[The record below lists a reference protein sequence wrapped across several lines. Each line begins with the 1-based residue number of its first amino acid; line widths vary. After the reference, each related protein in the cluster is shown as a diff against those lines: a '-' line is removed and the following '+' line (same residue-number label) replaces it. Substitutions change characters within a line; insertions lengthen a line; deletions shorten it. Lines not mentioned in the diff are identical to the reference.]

1 MSKSTQATR
10 PRAADST
17 GDQTDDQNDLTEQ
30 IRQAN
35 AELGAAVRD
44 FDSKRRGGRGSQVA
58 LIAGV
63 TCAIAVG
70 VLVLRWRS
78 KR

>member
-1 MSKSTQATR
+1 MSKSTQAAR
-10 PRAADST
+10 PRSADPS
-17 GDQTDDQNDLTEQ
+17 GDQQGLTEQ

-35 AELGAAVRD
+35 AELGAAVRELD
-44 FDSKRRGGRGSQVA
+44 TKRRAGRGGKVA
-58 LIAGV
+58 LAAGL

-70 VLVLRWRS
+70 ALVLRWRS

>member
-10 PRAADST
+10 PRMADPTS
-17 GDQTDDQNDLTEQ
+17 DEQDLTEQ

-35 AELGAAVRD
+35 ADLGAAVRD
-44 FDSKRRGGRGSQVA
+44 LDGKRRAGRGSKLA
-58 LIAGV
+58 LVAGV
-63 TCAIAVG
+63 TGVIAVG

>member
-10 PRAADST
+10 PRPADPT
-17 GDQTDDQNDLTEQ
+17 GDQQDLTEQ

-35 AELGAAVRD
+35 ADLGAAVRELD
-44 FDSKRRGGRGSQVA
+44 GRRRGGRGKVA
-58 LIAGV
+58 LVAGV

>member
-1 MSKSTQATR
+1 MSKSTQAERLR
-10 PRAADST
+10 PADPT
-17 GDQTDDQNDLTEQ
+17 GDQRDLTEQ

-44 FDSKRRGGRGSQVA
+44 LDGKRRGGRGKVA
-58 LIAGV
+58 LVAGA

-78 KR
+78 RR

>member
-1 MSKSTQATR
+1 MSKSTQAAR
-10 PRAADST
+10 PRPSDPI
-17 GDQTDDQNDLTEQ
+17 GNQQDLTEQ

-35 AELGAAVRD
+35 AELGAAVREMD
-44 FDSKRRGGRGSQVA
+44 GRRRGGRAGRGGQLA

-63 TCAIAVG
+63 TCAVAVG
-70 VLVLRWRS
+70 VFVLRWRS

>member
-1 MSKSTQATR
+1 MSKSTQAAR
-10 PRAADST
+10 PRPSDPIT
-17 GDQTDDQNDLTEQ
+17 GQQDLTEQ

-35 AELGAAVRD
+35 AELGAAVREMD
-44 FDSKRRGGRGSQVA
+44 GRRRGGRSGRGGQVA

-70 VLVLRWRS
+70 VFVLRWRS

>member
-1 MSKSTQATR
+1 MSKSTQAAR
-10 PRAADST
+10 PRPADPTS
-17 GDQTDDQNDLTEQ
+17 DQHDLTEQ

-35 AELGAAVRD
+35 AELGAAVREM
-44 FDSKRRGGRGSQVA
+44 SGRRRGGRRGQVA

-63 TCAIAVG
+63 TCAVAVG

>member
-1 MSKSTQATR
+1 MSKSTQAAP
-10 PRAADST
+10 PRSADPI
-17 GDQTDDQNDLTEQ
+17 GDQHDLTEQ

-35 AELGAAVRD
+35 ADLGAAVREMD
-44 FDSKRRGGRGSQVA
+44 GQRRGGRGGKVA

-63 TCAIAVG
+63 SCAIAVG

>member
-1 MSKSTQATR
+1 MSKSMSAAR
-10 PRAADST
+10 PRPADPT
-17 GDQTDDQNDLTEQ
+17 GDQQDLTEQ

-35 AELGAAVRD
+35 ADLGAAVRELD
-44 FDSKRRGGRGSQVA
+44 GRRRGGRGKVA
-58 LIAGV
+58 LVAGV

>member
-1 MSKSTQATR
+1 MSKSTQAAR
-10 PRAADST
+10 PRPADST
-17 GDQTDDQNDLTEQ
+17 GDQHDLTEQ

-35 AELGAAVRD
+35 AELGAAVRELEG
-44 FDSKRRGGRGSQVA
+44 KRRGRGGHVA

-70 VLVLRWRS
+70 VLVLRWRA
-78 KR
+78 RR

>member
-1 MSKSTQATR
+1 MSKSMQDAR
-10 PRAADST
+10 PRPADPT
-17 GDQTDDQNDLTEQ
+17 ADQSDLTEQ

-35 AELGAAVRD
+35 AELGAAVKDLDR
-44 FDSKRRGGRGSQVA
+44 SRRGGRGKVA
-58 LIAGV
+58 LVAGV

-70 VLVLRWRS
+70 VLVMRWRS

>member
-1 MSKSTQATR
+1 MSKSTQAAR
-10 PRAADST
+10 PRSADPT
-17 GDQTDDQNDLTEQ
+17 GDEQDLTEQ

-35 AELGAAVRD
+35 AELGAAVRGL
-44 FDSKRRGGRGSQVA
+44 DSRRRAGRGGKVA
-58 LIAGV
+58 LVAGV

-70 VLVLRWRS
+70 ALVLRWRS

>member
-1 MSKSTQATR
+1 MSKSTQAAR
-10 PRAADST
+10 PRPADSI
-17 GDQTDDQNDLTEQ
+17 GDQNDLTEQ

-35 AELGAAVRD
+35 AELGAAVRELD
-44 FDSKRRGGRGSQVA
+44 GRRHGGQAGRVA
-58 LIAGV
+58 LLAGV

-70 VLVLRWRS
+70 VAVLRWRS

>member
-1 MSKSTQATR
+1 MSKSTQAAR
-10 PRAADST
+10 PRPADST
-17 GDQTDDQNDLTEQ
+17 DPHDLTEQ

-35 AELGAAVRD
+35 AELGAAVREMEGR
-44 FDSKRRGGRGSQVA
+44 RRGGRGQIA
-58 LIAGV
+58 LVAGV

>member
-1 MSKSTQATR
+1 MSKSTQAAR
-10 PRAADST
+10 PRPADST
-17 GDQTDDQNDLTEQ
+17 GDPHDLTEQ

-35 AELGAAVRD
+35 AELGAAVREMD
-44 FDSKRRGGRGSQVA
+44 GRRRGGRGQIA
-58 LIAGV
+58 LVAGV

>member
-1 MSKSTQATR
+1 MSKSMQDAR
-10 PRAADST
+10 PRPADST
-17 GDQTDDQNDLTEQ
+17 GDHNDLTDQ

-44 FDSKRRGGRGSQVA
+44 LDRTRRGGRSGKVA
-58 LIAGV
+58 LVAGV

-70 VLVLRWRS
+70 VLVLRRRA